1 MDGQL
6 QDENDAVQSTS
17 VQQKIVQSLQTHN
30 AAVCQFTCN
39 TALAS
44 SIISYGLETAIAAF
58 SALAPV
64 SDYTVAVAVVVDM
77 GDNLVQAPGFVCF
90 IGPFD
95 FSFVTKAFQFC

>member
-1 MDGQL
+1 
-6 QDENDAVQSTS
+6 
-17 VQQKIVQSLQTHN
+17 LQTHN

-64 SDYTVAVAVVVDM
+64 SDYTVAVAVVVDT
-77 GDNLVQAPGFVCF
+77 GDNLV
-90 IGPFD
+90 
-95 FSFVTKAFQFC
+95 